1 MAAIIIAGYM
11 MVLQG
16 RKGLYLGLI
25 LVWALPFALLLWYVS
40 SKIGVFNSYLM
51 NHRNLAYQ
59 FIIQLP
65 LTGTLLPIALPTLYL
80 WIVDTLAMRRGTWV
94 IESGTKLEWNL
105 WDGLDIEYDSSTL
118 FPQSWTDIIV
128 ERQSSSLSLMFLLCS
143 VSLHLIMHWRSCMPS
158 HPFSPLCHP
167 FPRPFF

>member
-1 MAAIIIAGYM
+1 MAAMIIAGYM

-16 RKGLYLGLI
+16 RNGLYMGLI
-25 LVWALPFALLLWYVS
+25 LVWAVPFALLLWYVS
-40 SKIGVFNSYLM
+40 SMIGVYNLCLM

-80 WIVDTLAMRRGTWV
+80 WIVDTLALKRGTWV
-94 IESGTKLEWNL
+94 IESETKLEWHL

-118 FPQSWTDIIV
+118 FPQIWTDNIA

-143 VSLHLIMHWRSCMPS
+143 ASLLLIMHWQFCMPS
-158 HPFSPLCHP
+158 HLFFLLCHP
-167 FPRPFF
+167 FPRHFF

>member
-1 MAAIIIAGYM
+1 MAAMIIAGYM

-16 RKGLYLGLI
+16 RNGLYMGLI
-25 LVWALPFALLLWYVS
+25 LVWAVPFALLLWYVS
-40 SKIGVFNSYLM
+40 SKIGVYNLCLM

-80 WIVDTLAMRRGTWV
+80 WIVDTLALKRGTWV
-94 IESGTKLEWNL
+94 IESETKLEWHL
-105 WDGLDIEYDSSTL
+105 WDGLDIEYGSSTL
-118 FPQSWTDIIV
+118 FLQIWTDNIA

-143 VSLHLIMHWRSCMPS
+143 ASLLLIMHWQFCMPS
-158 HPFSPLCHP
+158 HPFFLLCHP
-167 FPRPFF
+167 FPRHFF